1 MAVEAG
7 RGGRKACRG
16 AVLGTCVAAQARHGY
31 FVGCGVGVVIEG
43 DGLGLLARA
52 CCVGMA
58 IDEDSK
64 KHPHY
69 TEEEAGVLDERK
81 VSHWLKAD

>member
-1 MAVEAG
+1 
-7 RGGRKACRG
+7 
-16 AVLGTCVAAQARHGY
+16 
-31 FVGCGVGVVIEG
+31 VGVVIEG
-43 DGLGLLARA
+43 YGLWLLARA
-52 CCVGMA
+52 RCVGVA

-81 VSHWLKAD
+81 VSHWLKAV